1 MKIRKYLF
9 ALLAGCAA
17 WTALPAQ
24 NKLLD
29 SPSRKL
35 QLAEFAISNL
45 YVDKVDEDK
54 LVETAIV
61 SMLEELDP
69 HSTYSDPEEVKRLN
83 EPLQGNFDGIGIQF
97 NMATDTLFVIQPV
110 SGGPSEKV
118 GILAGDRII
127 EVNDTV
133 IAGVKMNTDEVMR
146 RLRGPKGSTVTVKV
160 LRAGVGVSVSIPIF
174 SNRQNKSAVEK
185 AVLNEKTAK
194 LNMQDTEKSLLTE
207 IESVYQNALS
217 AQSQYQAASEKVKA
231 LETSYN
237 LIEQQFGLGMKNTLE
252 LLTEKN
258 SLLSARQSQMQAK
271 YLSIANMQIL
281 NLYQDIPVDIK

>member
-133 IAGVKMNTDEVMR
+133 IAGVKMNTDEVTSPSHIPF
-146 RLRGPKGSTVTVKV
+146 RGG
-160 LRAGVGVSVSIPIF
+160 RGG
-174 SNRQNKSAVEK
+174 R
-185 AVLNEKTAK
+185 
-194 LNMQDTEKSLLTE
+194 
-207 IESVYQNALS
+207 
-217 AQSQYQAASEKVKA
+217 
-231 LETSYN
+231 
-237 LIEQQFGLGMKNTLE
+237 
-252 LLTEKN
+252 
-258 SLLSARQSQMQAK
+258 
-271 YLSIANMQIL
+271 
-281 NLYQDIPVDIK
+281 

>member
-83 EPLQGNFDGIGIQF
+83 EPLQETSTASVFSLIWLPIPSLSSSPYRED
-97 NMATDTLFVIQPV
+97 A
-110 SGGPSEKV
+110 SEKV

-146 RLRGPKGSTVTVKV
+146 RLRG
-160 LRAGVGVSVSIPIF
+160 R
-174 SNRQNKSAVEK
+174 K
-185 AVLNEKTAK
+185 AP
-194 LNMQDTEKSLLTE
+194 
-207 IESVYQNALS
+207 
-217 AQSQYQAASEKVKA
+217 
-231 LETSYN
+231 
-237 LIEQQFGLGMKNTLE
+237 
-252 LLTEKN
+252 
-258 SLLSARQSQMQAK
+258 R
-271 YLSIANMQIL
+271 
-281 NLYQDIPVDIK
+281 